1 MPDSLHAIAATVRA
15 FLEPSWRRWQPGAEP
30 PSKNTCGRSSL
41 FLQRVLADRG
51 HKATWTNG
59 IPRLGENAPE
69 LGPFG
74 FFSGTRW
81 ESHAWV
87 ECDGFIV
94 DVTADQFGAR
104 PVLVT
109 PATDPSYGART
120 LDTASPEAVAARQRT
135 VDELWQD
142 WLAR

>member
-1 MPDSLHAIAATVRA
+1 MPDSLLATATTVRA
-15 FLEPSWRRWQPGAEP
+15 FLEPAWRHWQPGAEP

-41 FLQRVLADRG
+41 FLQRVLVDRG
-51 HKATWTNG
+51 YEARWTNG
-59 IPRLGENAPE
+59 IPRLAEDAPD

-74 FFSGTRW
+74 FFGGARW

-94 DVTADQFGAR
+94 DVTADQFGAP

-109 PATDPSYGART
+109 PATDPRYGALT
-120 LDTASPEAVAARQRT
+120 MDTASPEAVAARHRAI
-135 VDELWQD
+135 EGLWRD

>member
-1 MPDSLHAIAATVRA
+1 MPDSLHAIAASVRT
-15 FLEPSWRRWQPGAEP
+15 FLEPAWRHWQPGAKP

-41 FLQRVLADRG
+41 FLERVLRHEGYEAR
-51 HKATWTNG
+51 WTNG
-59 IPRLGENAPE
+59 IPRLAEDAPD

-74 FFSGTRW
+74 FFDGTRW
-81 ESHAWV
+81 ESHAWI

-94 DVTADQFGAR
+94 DVTADQFGAP

-109 PATDPSYGART
+109 PATDPRYGART

-135 VDELWQD
+135 VDELWRG
-142 WLAR
+142 WGTR